1 MAGYFG
7 KLYKTHEGIRSLS
20 QLLCDRYGHIRF
32 AYLCCDCMELQ
43 MLFYLSIKERGYNC
57 SQAILNDFIKTCE
70 RLKDFCFRFT
80 DKGIEYFDL
89 GNEKN
94 MTIYNG
100 CK

>member
-1 MAGYFG
+1 MEYRVIINKDKKRNLNVWVDNIKNKGCY
-7 KLYKTHEGIRSLS
+7 
-20 QLLCDRYGHIRF
+20 CDS
-32 AYLCCDCMELQ
+32 MELQ

-57 SQAILNDFIKTCE
+57 SQATLNDFIKTCE

-94 MTIYNG
+94 MAIYNG